1 MSPGKQ
7 ARASRAG
14 VAIVAGMALAIA
26 ATPLAASAAD
36 HLDAPAAK
44 ADHRVDI
51 TDVYAFRSGASMT
64 TLVLNVDGL
73 MTPGD
78 SKKAAFRKNALYEL
92 KLDRNLDGRADLAY
106 RVRFSAP
113 TRNADGTV
121 TQTYVVRRMAGAGAI
136 SNTWTGNVV
145 AVGRTTPY
153 KHSVRTARVD
163 GGGQAFAG
171 SRDDPFFFDLPGF
184 VNFK

>member
-7 ARASRAG
+7 ARASRA
-14 VAIVAGMALAIA
+14 VVAGMALAIA

-73 MTPGD
+73 MTPAD
-78 SKKAAFRKNALYEL
+78 SKAGAFRANTLYEL
-92 KLDRNLDGRADLAY
+92 KLDRNADGRADLAY
-106 RVRFSAP
+106 RIR
-113 TRNADGTV
+113 
-121 TQTYVVRRMAGAGAI
+121 
-136 SNTWTGNVV
+136 
-145 AVGRTTPY
+145 
-153 KHSVRTARVD
+153 
-163 GGGQAFAG
+163 
-171 SRDDPFFFDLPGF
+171 
-184 VNFK
+184 